1 VTRIVLVR
9 HGAVEA
15 GGRAYGQV
23 LDPSLSTAGH
33 AEVAA
38 LRDRLGSAAASAV
51 IRSPAR
57 RAAETVSGL
66 GHGAAAVDAAWSE
79 RHLGA
84 WEGRR
89 WTELWDE
96 VPPEVLTDPAAY
108 AAFVPPG
115 AEPMDAVQARVVA
128 ALQDIA
134 ERDGVERPGEAPPVL
149 VVTHG
154 GPILCALRWVLDLDA
169 ATTFRLRVGTG
180 TATWL
185 TAWPDGSWTIEGV
198 GT

>member
-9 HGAVEA
+9 HGAVDA
-15 GGRAYGQV
+15 GGAAYGQV
-23 LDPSLSTAGH
+23 LDPSLSAAGH

-38 LRDRLGSAAASAV
+38 LRGRLGSPAV
-51 IRSPAR
+51 RAVVRSPAR
-57 RAAETVSGL
+57 RAAETASGL
-66 GHGAAAVDAAWSE
+66 GHDAAEVDAAWSE

-84 WEGRR
+84 WEGRP

-96 VPPEVLTDPAAY
+96 APPEVLTDPAAY

-115 AEPMDAVQARVVA
+115 AEHMEAVQARVVA
-128 ALQDIA
+128 ALQGIA
-134 ERDGVERPGEAPPVL
+134 ERHGVARPGDVPPVV

-169 ATTFRLRVGTG
+169 ATTFRLRLGTG

-185 TAWPDGSWTIEGV
+185 TAWPEGSWTIEGI